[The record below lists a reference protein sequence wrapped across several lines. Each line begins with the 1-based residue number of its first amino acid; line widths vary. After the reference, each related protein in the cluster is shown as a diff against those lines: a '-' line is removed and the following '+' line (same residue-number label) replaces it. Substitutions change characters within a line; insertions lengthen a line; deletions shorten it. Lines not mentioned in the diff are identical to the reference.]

1 MTPSIAFALA
11 ALVAYGLGDV
21 IYKRA
26 ALSGLSSQ
34 HFIMG
39 QAWFFCPIVVLY
51 AWATGTLAFTWPALW
66 GAAAGL
72 FLLTGFYNFFRALR
86 TGAVSVI
93 APVFRLNFI
102 VTAALAIGWLHE
114 PLTLAKAVGFA
125 LSFAAGWLLLAAPSK
140 GDAVDPAAARRSFR
154 RVPILRVMLATVAT
168 GAGAFCHKLG
178 LVAGAMPGT
187 LLSAQAVAFCS
198 TITAMTYAATGTIRP
213 PAGFA
218 RHSGPAALVLVAA
231 FLFLLYGLKGG
242 QASIVVPI
250 AQMGFVVAAVLGAAL
265 FHEIWTAR
273 KLAGLA
279 TAIAALVALALG

>member
-11 ALVAYGLGDV
+11 ALVCYGLGDV

-39 QAWFFCPIVVLY
+39 QAWFFCPVVVLY
-51 AWATGTLAFTWPALW
+51 AWATGTLVFVWPALW

-72 FLLTGFYNFFRALR
+72 LLLIGFYNFFRALR

-114 PLTLAKAVGFA
+114 PLTVPKLIGFA
-125 LSFAAGWLLLAAPSK
+125 LSFAAGWLLLGAPAKHQAVDAAPAHTSW
-140 GDAVDPAAARRSFR
+140 G
-154 RVPILRVMLATVAT
+154 RVIVATIAT

-178 LVAGAMPGT
+178 LVAGAAPES
-187 LLSAQAVAFCS
+187 LLSAQAVTFC
-198 TITAMTYAATGTIRP
+198 TTVTVMTYAATGTIRP
-213 PAGFA
+213 PAGFI
-218 RHSGPAALVLVAA
+218 RHSGPAAVALVGA

-242 QASIVVPI
+242 QASVVVPI
-250 AQMGFVVAAVLGAAL
+250 AQMGFVLAAVLGAAL
-265 FHEIWTAR
+265 FHERWTAR

-279 TAIAALVALALG
+279 AAIAALVFLALG